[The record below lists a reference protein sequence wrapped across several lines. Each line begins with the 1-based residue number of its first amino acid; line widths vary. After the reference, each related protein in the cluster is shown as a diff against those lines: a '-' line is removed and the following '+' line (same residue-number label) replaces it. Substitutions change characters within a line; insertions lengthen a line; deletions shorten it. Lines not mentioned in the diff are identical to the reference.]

1 MRCFTN
7 KLSFYKHKAYKH
19 VEAEIHFKHMPR
31 PRNTHKMDI
40 DIAGLLTQI

>member
-19 VEAEIHFKHMPR
+19 VEAEIHFKH
-31 PRNTHKMDI
+31 TQDGLADI
-40 DIAGLLTQI
+40 CPDLETPIKWI